1 MIFIN
6 IDIAM
11 EYTASSTRYRDMV
24 YRRCGKSGLKLP
36 VLSLGLWHNFGG
48 VDPEENGKEIIF
60 SSFDA
65 GITHF
70 DLANNYGPPP
80 GSAEEF
86 FGRILSKELR
96 NYRDELIISTK
107 AGYLMWPGPYGEWGS
122 KKYLTASLD
131 QSLKRMGLDYVDIFY
146 SHRPDPETPLEETME
161 ALYLAVHQGKA
172 LYVGLSNYNADQ
184 TSRAVTILKQL
195 GIRCLIHQPKYSMF
209 VRWTEEEKLYEVL
222 DREGMGSIAFSPLAQ
237 GLLTNR
243 YLEGIPGDSRA
254 AKSHGFLQ
262 KHEVSTERIDQVKA
276 LNEIALNREQS
287 LAQLALVWVL
297 RNKVTSALIGVSKI
311 QQLEDNLKIL
321 QNLELTPKEKTQIEN
336 ILSQQ

>member
-1 MIFIN
+1 
-6 IDIAM
+6 
-11 EYTASSTRYRDMV
+11 
-24 YRRCGKSGLKLP
+24 
-36 VLSLGLWHNFGG
+36 

-254 AKSHGFLQ
+254 AKSHGCLQ

-321 QNLELTPKEKTQIEN
+321 QNLELTPEEKTQIEN
-336 ILSQQ
+336 ILSQK